1 MRRETSKTVF
11 EMIFLKIIVKIK
23 KKDKDKQRM
32 RILPWNKL
40 DETWDIKE
48 EWRAPDDEATPK
60 EIQNSLFLKMIFI
73 EIKF

>member
-1 MRRETSKTVF
+1 
-11 EMIFLKIIVKIK
+11 
-23 KKDKDKQRM
+23 M

-60 EIQNSLFLKMIFI
+60 EIQSSLFLMMIFQKKSFDFFNLI
-73 EIKF
+73 FLFPFLQNARAGCGPDGL

>member
-1 MRRETSKTVF
+1 MPRNELKKRLK
-11 EMIFLKIIVKIK
+11 IFFKKIIVKIK
-23 KKDKDKQRM
+23 KNKYKDKQRM

-60 EIQNSLFLKMIFI
+60 EIQNSLFLKMIFHR
-73 EIKF
+73 

>member
-1 MRRETSKTVF
+1 MRRGISKKVF
-11 EMIFLKIIVKIK
+11 KIIFLKIIVKIK

-60 EIQNSLFLKMIFI
+60 EIQNSLFLKMIFQ
-73 EIKF
+73 K